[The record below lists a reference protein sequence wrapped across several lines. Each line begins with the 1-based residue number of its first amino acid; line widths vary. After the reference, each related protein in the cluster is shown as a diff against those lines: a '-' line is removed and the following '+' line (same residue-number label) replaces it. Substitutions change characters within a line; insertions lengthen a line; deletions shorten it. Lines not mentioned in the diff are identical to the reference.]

1 MVYKAI
7 RDLALYGVR
16 TGLITEAD
24 VPYVINR
31 LIDEMKLD
39 AYEEPAG
46 EAETDLETILAV
58 LLEDACKRE
67 LIPDSIVYKD
77 LFDTK
82 LMGVMTPFPR
92 EVIGKFRELHAED
105 PEKATDWYYDFSCNT
120 DYIRRYR
127 IKKDMRWKT
136 MTEYGEIDI
145 TINLS
150 KPEKDPKAIA
160 AAKLAPQS
168 GYPKCMLCREN
179 EGYAGRVNHPAR
191 ENHRIIPLRIAGN
204 DWFFQYSP
212 YVYYKRIIK

>member
-39 AYEEPAG
+39 AYEEPTG

-92 EVIGKFRELHAED
+92 EVIGKFRELHAE
-105 PEKATDWYYDFSCNT
+105 T
-120 DYIRRYR
+120 R
-127 IKKDMRWKT
+127 KKQQT
-136 MTEYGEIDI
+136 GIMT
-145 TINLS
+145 
-150 KPEKDPKAIA
+150 
-160 AAKLAPQS
+160 LAVIQTTS
-168 GYPKCMLCREN
+168 
-179 EGYAGRVNHPAR
+179 ADTA
-191 ENHRIIPLRIAGN
+191 
-204 DWFFQYSP
+204 S
-212 YVYYKRIIK
+212 KRICVGKP

>member
-39 AYEEPAG
+39 AYEEPTG

-82 LMGVMTPFPR
+82 LMGVMNFTQKTR
-92 EVIGKFRELHAED
+92 KKQQTGIMTLAVIQTTSAD
-105 PEKATDWYYDFSCNT
+105 TAS
-120 DYIRRYR
+120 
-127 IKKDMRWKT
+127 
-136 MTEYGEIDI
+136 
-145 TINLS
+145 
-150 KPEKDPKAIA
+150 
-160 AAKLAPQS
+160 
-168 GYPKCMLCREN
+168 
-179 EGYAGRVNHPAR
+179 
-191 ENHRIIPLRIAGN
+191 
-204 DWFFQYSP
+204 
-212 YVYYKRIIK
+212 KRICVGKP

>member
-16 TGLITEAD
+16 TGLITEED

-39 AYEEPAG
+39 AYEEPTG

-145 TINLS
+145 TINCLS
-150 KPEKDPKAIA
+150 RKKTPKPLLRQNWLLRAVIPNVCFVGKTKA
-160 AAKLAPQS
+160 
-168 GYPKCMLCREN
+168 MLV
-179 EGYAGRVNHPAR
+179 G
-191 ENHRIIPLRIAGN
+191 
-204 DWFFQYSP
+204 
-212 YVYYKRIIK
+212 